1 MLRGIYTSTTGM
13 IAEMDRENVIANN
26 LANVDTVGFK
36 KDNITTTPFAELF
49 LNAYSK
55 RGVVPIGKLGLGVQ
69 AVTRFINFTEGPIQ
83 TTGNESD
90 LAMRGDGMFAVQAQN
105 GIRYM
110 RAGNFVVDKDRFL
123 VTQEGLKV
131 LGQNGPIQLGEGA
144 FQITENG
151 EIIQNGRILDRL
163 QVYSTAGMEKEG
175 EYLYTNESPAPAID
189 FQVIQGAVEHSN
201 VNTVYEMIQMITATR
216 GYETNQKALTAHDDT
231 LGKLVNEL
239 AR

>member
-1 MLRGIYTSTTGM
+1 
-13 IAEMDRENVIANN
+13 
-26 LANVDTVGFK
+26 
-36 KDNITTTPFAELF
+36 
-49 LNAYSK
+49 
-55 RGVVPIGKLGLGVQ
+55 
-69 AVTRFINFTEGPIQ
+69 
-83 TTGNESD
+83 D

-110 RAGNFVVDKDRFL
+110 RAGNFMVDKDRFL
-123 VTQEGLKV
+123 VSQEGLKV
-131 LGQNGPIQLGEGA
+131 LGQNGPIQLQEGA
-144 FQITENG
+144 FQVTESG
-151 EIIQNGRILDRL
+151 EIIQNGQIVNRL

-175 EYLYTNESPAPAID
+175 EYLYTNESPVPATD

>member
-55 RGVVPIGKLGLGVQ
+55 RGVAPIGKLGLGVQ
-69 AVTRFINFTEGPIQ
+69 AVTRFINFTEGSIQ

-110 RAGNFVVDKDRFL
+110 RAGNFMVDKDRFL
-123 VTQEGLKV
+123 VSQEGLKV
-131 LGQNGPIQLGEGA
+131 VRQNGPIQLQEGA
-144 FQITENG
+144 FQVTESG
-151 EIIQNGRILDRL
+151 EIIQNGQIVNRL

-175 EYLYTNESPAPAID
+175 EYLYTNESPVPATD

>member
-13 IAEMDRENVIANN
+13 VAEMDRENVIANN

-55 RGVVPIGKLGLGVQ
+55 RGVAPIGKLGLGVQ
-69 AVTRFINFTEGPIQ
+69 AVTRFVNFTEGPIQ
-83 TTGNESD
+83 TTNNEAD

-123 VTQEGLKV
+123 VTTEGLKV
-131 LGQNGPIQLGEGA
+131 LGQNGPVQLQEGD
-144 FQITENG
+144 FQITESG
-151 EIIQNGRILDRL
+151 EVIQNGQIINKLL
-163 QVYSTAGMEKEG
+163 VYNTAGMEKEG
-175 EYLYTNESPAPAID
+175 DYLYTSDNPVPAAD
-189 FQVIQGAVEHSN
+189 FQIIQGAVEHSN
-201 VNTVYEMIQMITATR
+201 VNTVYEMMQMITATR
-216 GYETNQKALTAHDDT
+216 GYETNQKALTAHDDA